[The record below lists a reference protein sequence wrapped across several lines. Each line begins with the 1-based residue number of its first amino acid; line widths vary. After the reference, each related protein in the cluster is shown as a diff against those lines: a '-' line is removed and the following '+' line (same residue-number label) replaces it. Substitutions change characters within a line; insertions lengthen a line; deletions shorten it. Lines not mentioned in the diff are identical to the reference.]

1 MKLSLGFSPCPN
13 DTFIF
18 DALIHHKIDTEGLD
32 FEIVMDD
39 VENLNKKAFDQ
50 TLDITKL
57 SYAAYG
63 FMSEFYVL
71 SNSGSAL
78 GNKCGPLLVSKI
90 KDHNLIDTAKIAIPG
105 QYTTAN
111 FLFSFAFPN
120 HNNKEALLFSEIEH
134 AILDGRV
141 DAGVIIHEN
150 RFTYQEKGLFK
161 LLDLG
166 EFWEDET
173 GFPIPLGGIAIN
185 RNLDLEI
192 QKKVQRLIRKSIEF
206 AFENPLD
213 SMDFTKLNAQELD
226 DTVIKSHISLY
237 VNDFSI
243 DLGEKGRSA
252 VHFLLQKMIDFKI
265 IKSLK
270 LPLFVD

>member
-1 MKLSLGFSPCPN
+1 MGIFTDLS
-13 DTFIF
+13 
-18 DALIHHKIDTEGLD
+18 A
-32 FEIVMDD
+32 
-39 VENLNKKAFDQ
+39 
-50 TLDITKL
+50 
-57 SYAAYG
+57 
-63 FMSEFYVL
+63 
-71 SNSGSAL
+71 
-78 GNKCGPLLVSKI
+78 
-90 KDHNLIDTAKIAIPG
+90 
-105 QYTTAN
+105 
-111 FLFSFAFPN
+111 
-120 HNNKEALLFSEIEH
+120 NKESLLFSEIDH

-185 RNLDLEI
+185 RSLDLEI

-265 IKSLK
+265 IQSLK

>member
-1 MKLSLGFSPCPN
+1 M
-13 DTFIF
+13 
-18 DALIHHKIDTEGLD
+18 
-32 FEIVMDD
+32 
-39 VENLNKKAFDQ
+39 
-50 TLDITKL
+50 
-57 SYAAYG
+57 
-63 FMSEFYVL
+63 
-71 SNSGSAL
+71 
-78 GNKCGPLLVSKI
+78 
-90 KDHNLIDTAKIAIPG
+90 
-105 QYTTAN
+105 
-111 FLFSFAFPN
+111 FSFAFPN
-120 HNNKEALLFSEIEH
+120 YNNKEALLFSEIEH

-185 RNLDLEI
+185 RSLVQI

-252 VHFLLQKMIDFKI
+252 VHFLLNKMKEFKI
-265 IKSLK
+265 IENLK
-270 LPLFVD
+270 MPLFVN